1 MHAVFLACAAQAVY
15 IVAYVLFKTAM
26 GRVSPVSGRHPLHTA
41 GRLARSPRW
50 LAGLL
55 VLMAGFGLSAT
66 ALVSLPVAATLP
78 AYGLGLVLLLAVG
91 MSGFGERPTTREWLA
106 VLITVAAMVTAAL
119 SVLPGHGGEAPDRA
133 GEAAAAL
140 PLWKAA
146 LVFVPSLA
154 VPLWMFSV
162 RDRPVGGRHARPLT
176 GIAYGLGAGVL
187 LGATEVFGEGM
198 AMMLAAG
205 RGADVPLSPHPYL
218 FLLAGVLG
226 VGLLSIGLQRCRLT
240 VIVTV
245 VTVTAKTHLLL
256 SATLLYAEPWPRESG
271 PFWLRAAGV
280 GLAVLAL
287 LAFPRHER
295 RTASTSPDQTSHH
308 ETAGDRTPRDRT
320 PRGQTS
326 REWASSAQA
335 SRGQASRAQT
345 SRDQTPR
352 DRSFRARDSRDQAS
366 RDRTSWGWASRD
378 SGEPREVPPVLPT
391 RSHPPSLPVSPV
403 PGSRPGGTPPSRL
416 SAPPRGWPVTPDPA
430 RNRESEPG
438 GARPSDVDPGGT
450 EQDSA
455 NPTSTSTN
463 PGGACPSGAYA
474 SGVRPTG
481 VHGGDAEPGNVNLV
495 NVKIQWG

>member
-26 GRVSPVSGRHPLHTA
+26 GRMSPVSGRHPLHTA

-66 ALVSLPVAATLP
+66 ALVTLPVAATLP

-106 VLITVAAMVTAAL
+106 VLLTVAAMVTAAL
-119 SVLPGHGGEAPDRA
+119 SVLPGLGGEAPDRA

-146 LVFVPSLA
+146 LVCVPSLA

-295 RTASTSPDQTSHH
+295 RTAPTSPDQTSHH
-308 ETAGDRTPRDRT
+308 ETAGDRTSRGQTSRGQT
-320 PRGQTS
+320 FRGQTS
-326 REWASSAQA
+326 REWASRAQA
-335 SRGQASRAQT
+335 SGGQASR
-345 SRDQTPR
+345 
-352 DRSFRARDSRDQAS
+352 DRSFQARGSRDQAP
-366 RDRTSWGWASRD
+366 RDRTSWGGASRD
-378 SGEPREVPPVLPT
+378 SGEPREVPPVLPA
-391 RSHPPSLPVSPV
+391 RPHSPSLPVSPV
-403 PGSRPGGTPPSRL
+403 PGTRPGGTPPSRL

-438 GARPSDVDPGGT
+438 DARPGDVDPGGT
-450 EQDSA
+450 EECGA
-455 NPTSTSTN
+455 NPTSAKQ
-463 PGGACPSGAYA
+463 GGTHPSGAYA
-474 SGVRPTG
+474 TG
-481 VHGGDAEPGNVNLV
+481 VHTTGVHTTGVRGGDAELGNVNLG